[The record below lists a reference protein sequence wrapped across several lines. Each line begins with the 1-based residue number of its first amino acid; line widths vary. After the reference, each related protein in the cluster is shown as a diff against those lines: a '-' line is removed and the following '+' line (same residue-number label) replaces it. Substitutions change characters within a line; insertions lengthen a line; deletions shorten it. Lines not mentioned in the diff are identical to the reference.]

1 MALIQ
6 FPYLFDGHYFKD
18 AAELADYNN
27 RVAARNRALEG
38 YTEDVSGYVGP
49 VVPETLTVEDWRVH
63 AQNPSLWGR
72 KDIFSKPEAGLA
84 KDPVDGRTLHQ
95 GDLAQV
101 VDLATY
107 EGAFKP
113 FLGTE

>member
-1 MALIQ
+1 MVIQ

-18 AAELADYNN
+18 AVELADYNN

-38 YTEDVSGYVGP
+38 YQEDTSGYTGTI
-49 VVPETLTVEDWRVH
+49 VPESLTVEDWRVH
-63 AQNPSLWGR
+63 AQSPFLWNR
-72 KDIFSKPEAGLA
+72 KDVFTKPEAGLA

-101 VDLATY
+101 VDINTY
-107 EGAFKP
+107 EGVLKQF
-113 FLGTE
+113 FYVS